1 MQFRNFS
8 KSVCLAVFLPSTSLK
23 GKVSVAWLLW
33 GFQHYLRVFH
43 SCFSPLMV
51 VRSRRQ
57 EVPVPSLTSICN
69 LSQKIPFATPFTWTQ
84 SNTSLCSHLFLFL
97 WRKTSKI
104 GYIHLH
110 CCSCRENLSPAALGD
125 QEPTA
130 NGALVSCLETS
141 TQAKASQTEILQ
153 TQKPLGSFWPAKSGV
168 FQDQIVKKRVE
179 KIFQHT
185 ED

>member
-8 KSVCLAVFLPSTSLK
+8 KSVCLAVLLPSTSLK
-23 GKVSVAWLLW
+23 GKLSVAWLLW

-43 SCFSPLMV
+43 SCFSPLLV

-104 GYIHLH
+104 GYIHLR

-125 QEPTA
+125 QEP
-130 NGALVSCLETS
+130 NCQWCPCLVFGDLH
-141 TQAKASQTEILQ
+141 ASQSFTDRGITDTETIGEFLTSKAQ
-153 TQKPLGSFWPAKSGV
+153 SFPRPDS
-168 FQDQIVKKRVE
+168 
-179 KIFQHT
+179 
-185 ED
+185 